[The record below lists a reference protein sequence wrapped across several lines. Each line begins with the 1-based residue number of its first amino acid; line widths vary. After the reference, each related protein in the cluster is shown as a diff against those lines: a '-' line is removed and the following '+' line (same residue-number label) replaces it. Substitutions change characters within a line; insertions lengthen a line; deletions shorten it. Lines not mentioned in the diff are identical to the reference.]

1 MTTVHATLIDYR
13 FRALMSSVNHR
24 KKVEK
29 QTNKKSKGN
38 TFSDDEGLN
47 DTKKKQRDRIVV
59 VACPQVED
67 IIAEEDQSFQ
77 LNGIIVEPKQDL
89 TEQEKQRYKQK
100 YQLNH
105 PLLNPPYWVPNN
117 IAELLL
123 YDDDGKIKTD
133 ETICKSLYDEFTAI
147 MSQAYG
153 SI

>member
-29 QTNKKSKGN
+29 QTKSKMS
-38 TFSDDEGLN
+38 SDF
-47 DTKKKQRDRIVV
+47 QVIA

-67 IIAEEDQSFQ
+67 IMAEEDQSFQ

-89 TEQEKQRYKQK
+89 TEQEKLRYKQK

-117 IAELLL
+117 ITELLL

-133 ETICKSLYDEFTAI
+133 ETICKSLYSEFTAI
-147 MSQAYG
+147 MSQAYTR
-153 SI
+153 I

>member
-29 QTNKKSKGN
+29 QTKSKMN
-38 TFSDDEGLN
+38 SDF
-47 DTKKKQRDRIVV
+47 QVIA

-89 TEQEKQRYKQK
+89 TEQEKLRYKQK
-100 YQLNH
+100 YQ
-105 PLLNPPYWVPNN
+105 
-117 IAELLL
+117 
-123 YDDDGKIKTD
+123 
-133 ETICKSLYDEFTAI
+133 
-147 MSQAYG
+147 
-153 SI
+153 